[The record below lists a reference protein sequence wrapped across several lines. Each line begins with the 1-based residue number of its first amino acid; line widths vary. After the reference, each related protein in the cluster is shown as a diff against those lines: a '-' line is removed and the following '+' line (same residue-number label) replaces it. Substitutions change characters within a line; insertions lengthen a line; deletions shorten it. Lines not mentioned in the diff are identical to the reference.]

1 MRPSMSSRVGSG
13 ITFGQAVKPS
23 GTGNVSWYR
32 NTSDWRY
39 EICMLHAA
47 SRALR
52 PSSRQTSPFVII
64 TLSLTYRPAGVAS
77 PIADLYA
84 STCSFMSWTAAT
96 ASGFL
101 VRGWVPGCDP
111 HRWMRPPSAVRL
123 GDDVARRRREDGA
136 VVGVRE

>member
-64 TLSLTYRPAGVAS
+64 TLLLTDRPAGVAS

-84 STCSFMSWTAAT
+84 STCSFMSWIAAT
-96 ASGFL
+96 LNPSTPRPWRPAFSYVGGFN
-101 VRGWVPGCDP
+101 VAAIHDMKEHVDAYK
-111 HRWMRPPSAVRL
+111 SAI
-123 GDDVARRRREDGA
+123 GE
-136 VVGVRE
+136 